1 MKSVVFCF
9 QEFCHHQNHY
19 HTSLIYDYIYLSR
32 LYCNRFCWHI
42 YLQNCSLTVI
52 FCNFAN
58 LRPAVRY
65 TYCLVISTLL
75 ICILTLYVYSV
86 SWSIYIIKW
95 LWKIFSI
102 VFVNVLHT
110 LPLDVFAIILSLWE
124 SLFSLSVSPNSLFN
138 GSLSPSLSVFAAFSR
153 NYGKGFLY
161 FHFMMAF
168 IYIFRPNNILLT
180 ECVVILFFISYA
192 IMFFYPSYLL
202 LLVNTLYLYICCYFI
217 IRDFVY
223 IGEQTEFWKSL

>member
-9 QEFCHHQNHY
+9 QELWPHQNHY

-58 LRPAVRY
+58 LRPAVPY
-65 TYCLVISTLL
+65 TYYLVISTLL

-95 LWKIFSI
+95 LRKIFSI
-102 VFVNVLHT
+102 VFVNVLHI

-168 IYIFRPNNILLT
+168 IYIFRPNNVLLT

-202 LLVNTLYLYICCYFI
+202 LLVNTPYLYICCCFI
-217 IRDFVY
+217 IRHFVY
-223 IGEQTEFWKSL
+223 IGEQREFWKSP